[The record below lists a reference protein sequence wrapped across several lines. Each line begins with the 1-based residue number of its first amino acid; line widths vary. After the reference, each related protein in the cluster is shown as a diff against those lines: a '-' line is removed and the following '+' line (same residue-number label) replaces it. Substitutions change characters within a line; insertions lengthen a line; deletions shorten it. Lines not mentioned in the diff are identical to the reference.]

1 MIGMQYLCDIHNV
14 KLIFFS
20 WFNNLEELSQN
31 SGHEKTI
38 ERMNVIPS
46 SVFDFT
52 QKNDIKPI
60 PSDGHFD
67 SDAHERIFEE
77 FIYPYIKNIIK
88 Q

>member
-1 MIGMQYLCDIHNV
+1 MMTMQYLCDLHNV

-31 SGHEKTI
+31 SEHVETLQ
-38 ERMNVIPS
+38 RMNVVPS
-46 SVFDFT
+46 CVFDFT
-52 QKNDIKPI
+52 QKNNILPI
-60 PSDGHFD
+60 PEDGHFD

-88 Q
+88 L